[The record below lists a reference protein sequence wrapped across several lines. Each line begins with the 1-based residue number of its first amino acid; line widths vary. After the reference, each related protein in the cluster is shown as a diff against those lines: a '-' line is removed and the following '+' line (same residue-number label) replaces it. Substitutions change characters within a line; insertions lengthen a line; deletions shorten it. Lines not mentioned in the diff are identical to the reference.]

1 HRPPA
6 RDDQSAPA
14 PATTSVRE
22 RPRPDRGSPSRP
34 GRGEGACSWRG
45 CFPALSG
52 SRRNQRRSA
61 GALAVRRPRHP
72 PRGRLAPRTGHRL
85 RAEGVRLTDA
95 ALIDAYERAYAIA
108 QAVGGDYREPD
119 MPPMRDRLT
128 MARRIRSYVTRG
140 GTSTTNTSSRT
151 DSAGRKALAT
161 MGARGGKTAAKRWND
176 PESEY
181 ARQQR
186 AALAAA
192 NETRSYS
199 TEENKG
205 RLLALIASYRW

>member
-1 HRPPA
+1 MLWQSDGRAA
-6 RDDQSAPA
+6 RDETAF
-14 PATTSVRE
+14 RH
-22 RPRPDRGSPSRP
+22 
-34 GRGEGACSWRG
+34 
-45 CFPALSG
+45 AL
-52 SRRNQRRSA
+52 
-61 GALAVRRPRHP
+61 V
-72 PRGRLAPRTGHRL
+72 TGHRL
-85 RAEGVRLTDA
+85 RAEGERLTDA

-108 QAVGGDYREPD
+108 QAVGADYREPD

-205 RLLALIASYRW
+205 RLLALIASYRRQGLPAPSTSALAQELGLSERRVRELRRLLGMTAPRGRPRKTAEP